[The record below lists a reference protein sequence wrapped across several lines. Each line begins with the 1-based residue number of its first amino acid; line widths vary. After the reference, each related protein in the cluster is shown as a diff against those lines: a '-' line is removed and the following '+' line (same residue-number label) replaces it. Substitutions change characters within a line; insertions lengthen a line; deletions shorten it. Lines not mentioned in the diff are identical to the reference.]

1 MPLDTQTLCR
11 YRLERAA
18 EDLLTAQHNHQSGF
32 YKASIQSVVQRRFR
46 KTVEKCQIIS
56 RYFKNV
62 FAKKEIRPETCLSI
76 PGLQFYLC
84 SNKLFYYN
92 HYSTASIETTIFI
105 PAIDRS
111 GTAVANKQ
119 AAIETTAA
127 SMIDRYGTAVSC
139 RLSDTAAFT
148 NMVQIYPST
157 PPITDAMIP

>member
-84 SNKLFYYN
+84 SITITIPPPQSKPQYSSPL
-92 HYSTASIETTIFI
+92 STAAE
-105 PAIDRS
+105 P
-111 GTAVANKQ
+111 
-119 AAIETTAA
+119 
-127 SMIDRYGTAVSC
+127 
-139 RLSDTAAFT
+139 LS
-148 NMVQIYPST
+148 
-157 PPITDAMIP
+157 PISRQQ